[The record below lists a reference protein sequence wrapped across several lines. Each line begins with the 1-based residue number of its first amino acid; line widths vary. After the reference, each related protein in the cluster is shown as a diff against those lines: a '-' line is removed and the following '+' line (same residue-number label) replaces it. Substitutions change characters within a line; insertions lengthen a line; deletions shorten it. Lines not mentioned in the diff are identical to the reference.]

1 MVSYCIHPIPLYLR
15 HTPSHRE
22 RERDSCSFS
31 TVPSSQFH
39 KSRCKV
45 PSRTSRSTHHR
56 SLQNTYGIS
65 REMNGQFFETP
76 TIANYSYIPNVKC
89 QFKTL
94 PFLTVIHF
102 LFSDGDGDDD
112 EDDENYDDGDFGGS
126 DNDHDDD
133 IIQLSLHHINV
144 KSISIKVINWNAY
157 GMVPSC
163 ILPIP
168 LYLRHTPSHR
178 GRERGSSSF
187 STVPSFQFHT
197 SRCKVPSR
205 TSRSTHHRSLEYG

>member
-1 MVSYCIHPIPLYLR
+1 MVPCCILPIPLYLR

-22 RERDSCSFS
+22 RERGSCNFS

-39 KSRCKV
+39 KSRCKL
-45 PSRTSRSTHHR
+45 PSRTSRSIHHR
-56 SLQNTYGIS
+56 SLHNTYEIS
-65 REMNGQFFETP
+65 REMNGQFFDTP
-76 TIANYSYIPNVKC
+76 TITNYSYIPNAKY

-94 PFLTVIHF
+94 PLLTVIHF
-102 LFSDGDGDDD
+102 LFSDGNGDDD
-112 EDDENYDDGDFGGS
+112 EDDENYDDGDFGGI

-133 IIQLSLHHINV
+133 IIQLSLNHINM
-144 KSISIKVINWNAY
+144 KSISMKVIKWNAY

-163 ILPIP
+163 IPPIP
-168 LYLRHTPSHR
+168 LYFRHTPSHR
-178 GRERGSSSF
+178 ERERGSCSF
-187 STVPSFQFHT
+187 STVPSSQFHT